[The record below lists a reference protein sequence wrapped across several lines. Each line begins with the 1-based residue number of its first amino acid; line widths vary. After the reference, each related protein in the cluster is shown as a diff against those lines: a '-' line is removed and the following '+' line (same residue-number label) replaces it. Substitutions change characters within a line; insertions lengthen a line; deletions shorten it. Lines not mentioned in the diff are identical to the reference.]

1 LQPKTHFTTF
11 QNEFRE
17 KLFGINGCTVQEMLN
32 LRQFFLTL
40 LDFRNN
46 DPVLLHCIKTVTHQI
61 QRRQFQQQQQK
72 DMAFHSYN
80 NIDRLAKALAT
91 IQVKNDHVP
100 PQVIH
105 QHHHSNIPVSSGP
118 YPQFNNSITTC
129 TCFFQT
135 KEVKSSNVYMESSS
149 LTEVAKALAN
159 IQSNDAHSNASFI
172 PMPPGWNER
181 VRWHFNPNHFSVLKT
196 EHFTFEL
203 YQMILFLVGH
213 V

>member
-1 LQPKTHFTTF
+1 LQPKTHFITF

-105 QHHHSNIPVSSGP
+105 QHHHNNIPVSLGP
-118 YPQFNNSITTC
+118 YPQLNKSLITC
-129 TCFFQT
+129 TCFQP
-135 KEVKSSNVYMESSS
+135 KEDKSNNVYMESSS

-181 VRWHFNPNHFSVLKT
+181 VCWHSIEIIFSL
-196 EHFTFEL
+196 
-203 YQMILFLVGH
+203 
-213 V
+213 